1 MVKLLKGAAKGKVEE
16 SLLFIC
22 YTPFHLALVQRF
34 LMSDV
39 NLPKCLT
46 VVYFGPENFQAE
58 GYCTVLR
65 DYGEVDVVSL
75 SNSRFKAFCKLFRY
89 LLFFDRN
96 NVDIVFS
103 ANYKLMYT
111 RLFLFC
117 LNTRPKLFR
126 FDDGMGDLLE
136 KSWFTLPEHP
146 IGQLFFRIFSPAL
159 QYSRLREIPR
169 RFSLYAR
176 FCGPQ
181 TKKISLNDIDEK
193 DLVERGQGF
202 QKVTIL
208 LGQTYS
214 NNEKVMTRAQELAV
228 IKSAITKYQV
238 DKFIPHPLSKL
249 DYGDL
254 NTEVIVPAVIAEEY
268 VAQLLSDHRCHVI
281 GFRTTAIFN
290 LSETFPDLISAN
302 CLSLTNLT
310 VCKNGQLLSEDWIS
324 DIWSEKFDHVAIHV

>member
-1 MVKLLKGAAKGKVEE
+1 MVKLLQDTAKGKGKGEE
-16 SLLFIC
+16 VLLFIC
-22 YTPFHLALVQRF
+22 YTPFHLALVKRF

-39 NLPKCLT
+39 ILSKYLT
-46 VVYFGPENFQAE
+46 VVYFGPENLQAE
-58 GYCTVLR
+58 GYCTFLR
-65 DYGEVDVVSL
+65 AYGEVDVVNL

-117 LNTRPKLFR
+117 LKTRPKLFR
-126 FDDGMGDLLE
+126 FDDGVGDLLE
-136 KSWFTLPEHP
+136 KGWFNSPERF
-146 IGQLFFRIFSPAL
+146 ISQLFFRIFSPAL
-159 QYSRLREIPR
+159 QYSCLREIPR

-181 TKKISLNDIDEK
+181 TKKISLCDIDEK
-193 DLVERGQGF
+193 DLVQRGQGF

-208 LGQTYS
+208 LGQS
-214 NNEKVMTRAQELAV
+214 NFHDKKYLTRTQELSV
-228 IKSAITKYQV
+228 IKSAIAKYQV

-249 DYGDL
+249 DYDDL

-268 VAQLLSDHRCHVI
+268 VAQLLCDHRCHVI
-281 GFRTTAIFN
+281 GFRTTAILN
-290 LSETFPDLISAN
+290 LSETFPGLISAN

-310 VCKNGQLLSEDWIS
+310 VSKNGQILSDDWLS
-324 DIWSEKFDHVAIHV
+324 DF